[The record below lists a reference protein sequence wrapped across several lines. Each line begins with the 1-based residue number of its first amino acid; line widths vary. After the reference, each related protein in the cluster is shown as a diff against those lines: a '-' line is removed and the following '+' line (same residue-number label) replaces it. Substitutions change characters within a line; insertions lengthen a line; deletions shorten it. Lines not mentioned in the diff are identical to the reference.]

1 MLVWN
6 NFDSW
11 QRWQVTCLRGV
22 GYSPRYPMLSLSAH
36 AATCSV
42 CFIFWCNSV
51 NCLSH
56 GCLLII
62 EACPHASSSTTF
74 YLFFPLSQDPTF
86 FLCCL
91 ANNYVLELLCQ
102 HAIKGP
108 PHRVIKMF
116 SWRTK
121 SLHSS
126 LSSVTQVY
134 VLVKTSA
141 VEVPCLLML
150 TSIALSLTSINR
162 FDKWCWA
169 VSKGV
174 LRGRKF
180 GRLT

>member
-42 CFIFWCNSV
+42 CFIFWCNSF

-126 LSSVTQVY
+126 FEFCYSSIRT
-134 VLVKTSA
+134 
-141 VEVPCLLML
+141 C
-150 TSIALSLTSINR
+150 
-162 FDKWCWA
+162 
-169 VSKGV
+169 
-174 LRGRKF
+174 
-180 GRLT
+180 